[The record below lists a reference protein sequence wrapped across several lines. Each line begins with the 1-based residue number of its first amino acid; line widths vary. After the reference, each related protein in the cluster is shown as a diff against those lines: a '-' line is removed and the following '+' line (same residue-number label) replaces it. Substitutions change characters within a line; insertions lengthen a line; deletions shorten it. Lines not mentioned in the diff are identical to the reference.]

1 MLVTTAPAFA
11 QSGNDVNTRLNRI
24 ENEIDTLSR
33 AVYRGE
39 TPPPSLFDADRE
51 DAASRAQTEVR
62 FTQIEDTVRSL
73 TGKVEEQDYQ
83 MRRMKDQ
90 LEKALMRID
99 ALENLAKTP
108 ATAPAPQPMT
118 NTNGGPVMTGPT
130 NAATAAPATMNN
142 ADHGTLTGNDLAMP
156 AGTDAGTPSAAAPVG
171 TNAPTNTM
179 GQLGNATALGPDD
192 EYAQAFSLL
201 KGKDYDAAQAA
212 FEGFVKKYPD
222 HNLAANAMYWLG
234 ETFYV
239 RDNYEQAARIF
250 AEAYQKY
257 PDGPKGPD
265 NLLKL
270 ALSLS
275 GTGDKANAC
284 LTLKQ
289 IPRQYPAA
297 GPVLNRAEQEKGKLG
312 CN

>member
-39 TPPPSLFDADRE
+39 TPPPSLFDANRE
-51 DAASRAQTEVR
+51 DATNRAKTEVR
-62 FTQIEDTVRSL
+62 FTQIEDAVRSV
-73 TGKVEEQDYQ
+73 TGKIEEQNYQ
-83 MRRMKDQ
+83 MRQMQDT

-108 ATAPAPQPMT
+108 VVASTPQPT
-118 NTNGGPVMTGPT
+118 SNANGGPVMTGT
-130 NAATAAPATMNN
+130 ASTATTAPATMTGD
-142 ADHGTLTGNDLAMP
+142 DHGTLTGNDLATPPMATP
-156 AGTDAGTPSAAAPVG
+156 AQVDS
-171 TNAPTNTM
+171 TNTM
-179 GQLGNATALGPDD
+179 GQLGSAAGTNPDD

-201 KGKDYDAAQAA
+201 KSKDYEAAQAA
-212 FEGFVKKYPD
+212 FEGFIQRYAD

-239 RDNYEQAARIF
+239 RDDYDQAARIF
-250 AEAYQKY
+250 AESYQKY
-257 PDGPKGPD
+257 PNGPKGPD

-275 GTGDKANAC
+275 GKGDKESAC

-297 GPVLNRAEQEKGKLG
+297 GPVLDRAEQEKGKLG
-312 CN
+312 CK